1 MKIEI
6 ITPDKKVFEGDI
18 KSVRVPGKKGS
29 FQVLK
34 DHAPII
40 STLEDG
46 TVIIVDQENKEVRY
60 EIFKIICSDYPAG
73 NNVLL
78 LQHSTYYWEISTSSD
93 IIIGSKCIEFSGI
106 Q

>member
-6 ITPDKKVFEGDI
+6 ITPDKKIFDGEI

-40 STLEDG
+40 STLESG
-46 TVIIVDQENKEVRY
+46 IVRIVDQENNEITYDISGGVIEVKAN
-60 EIFKIICSDYPAG
+60 KII
-73 NNVLL
+73 LL
-78 LQHSTYYWEISTSSD
+78 ADTVR
-93 IIIGSKCIEFSGI
+93 
-106 Q
+106 

>member
-6 ITPDKKVFEGDI
+6 ITPDKKIFEGEI

-40 STLEDG
+40 STLDNG
-46 TVIIVDQENKEVRY
+46 SVIMIDQNDKVIVY
-60 EIFKIICSDYPAG
+60 EIDGGVIEVKANKII
-73 NNVLL
+73 LL
-78 LQHSTYYWEISTSSD
+78 ADSVR
-93 IIIGSKCIEFSGI
+93 
-106 Q
+106 

>member
-34 DHAPII
+34 DHAPIV
-40 STLEDG
+40 STLENG
-46 TVIIVDQENKEVRY
+46 PVIIVDHAGNETRY
-60 EIFKIICSDYPAG
+60 EINGGVIEVKMNRII
-73 NNVLL
+73 LL
-78 LQHSTYYWEISTSSD
+78 AESVRG
-93 IIIGSKCIEFSGI
+93 GS
-106 Q
+106 

>member
-6 ITPDKKVFEGDI
+6 VTPDRKIFEGEI

-40 STLEDG
+40 STLETG
-46 TVIIVDQENKEVRY
+46 SVFIVDQANIETVFEINGGVIEVKAN
-60 EIFKIICSDYPAG
+60 KII
-73 NNVLL
+73 LL
-78 LQHSTYYWEISTSSD
+78 AESV
-93 IIIGSKCIEFSGI
+93 K
-106 Q
+106 

>member
-6 ITPDKKVFEGDI
+6 ITPDRKVYEGDI

-40 STLEDG
+40 STLENG
-46 TVIIVDQENKEVRY
+46 PVIIVDQDNKEILFDIDSGVI
-60 EIFKIICSDYPAG
+60 EVKTNKII
-73 NNVLL
+73 LL
-78 LQHSTYYWEISTSSD
+78 AESV
-93 IIIGSKCIEFSGI
+93 K
-106 Q
+106 

>member
-6 ITPDKKVFEGDI
+6 ITPDRKVYEGNI

-40 STLEDG
+40 STLDTG
-46 TVIIVDQENKEVRY
+46 QVIIVDNGNAEKIFEIKGGVIEVKAN
-60 EIFKIICSDYPAG
+60 KII
-73 NNVLL
+73 LL
-78 LQHSTYYWEISTSSD
+78 ADSVS
-93 IIIGSKCIEFSGI
+93 
-106 Q
+106 

>member
-6 ITPDKKVFEGDI
+6 ITPDKKIFDGEI

-40 STLEDG
+40 STLDNG
-46 TVIIVDQENKEVRY
+46 SVRIVDQEDKEIIY
-60 EIFKIICSDYPAG
+60 EITGGVIEVKSNKII
-73 NNVLL
+73 LL
-78 LQHSTYYWEISTSSD
+78 ADSVR
-93 IIIGSKCIEFSGI
+93 
-106 Q
+106 

>member
-6 ITPDKKVFEGDI
+6 ITPDNKVFEGDI

-40 STLEDG
+40 STLENG
-46 TVIIVDQENKEVRY
+46 PVIMVDQEGNETIFEISGGVIEVKAN
-60 EIFKIICSDYPAG
+60 KII
-73 NNVLL
+73 LL
-78 LQHSTYYWEISTSSD
+78 ADSVKST
-93 IIIGSKCIEFSGI
+93 
-106 Q
+106 